1 MRSVAVFGGLA
12 ALVLSVALIP
22 SVAYAR
28 RAGIAAPGCDGCHR
42 GGKAPTVTL
51 TANPLSPAVGAPTTL
66 TVSITATN
74 GNVGGFYLTTEGTN
88 NGAFRAL
95 ESGTL
100 ANKDGVTHTMP
111 RTASGGTVTFKAEW
125 TASAV
130 TGVDF
135 IVYALSGN
143 GDGSTNGD
151 GGEGARLTTVAGC
164 TGTTYYVDQDSDGYG
179 TSDPV
184 YPPHK
189 DCSKPVSYADKMGDC
204 DDFTAS
210 VHPGASESCDGK
222 DNDCNGKVDDQV
234 VYSTYCTDK
243 DGDGHGTKTGATK
256 MDCAPSAG
264 FGDCNGDCND
274 NDKTIYPGAGEVC
287 DGYDNNCDGKIDEG
301 VRLICGKG
309 WCARYAEGC
318 TTMCTPGPPMV
329 ETCNYFDDDCDGVAD
344 NGTDLQLCGR
354 AGLACVL
361 GQCIEDGPGGTG
373 GMGSMADGGTGS
385 GSGGRGAGSGGAGA
399 SPGGASGGGGA
410 AAAGGGAG
418 APPEGPGCSG
428 CALTGAASAQDV
440 GGLAG
445 LGILGA
451 LLGVAASRRRS
462 DPLSATRPP
471 R

>member
-1 MRSVAVFGGLA
+1 MRWVAVHGGLT
-12 ALVLSVALIP
+12 ALVLSVALVP
-22 SVAYAR
+22 SVAFAR

-42 GGKAPTVTL
+42 GGKPPTVTL

-66 TVSITATN
+66 TVTITATN
-74 GNVGGFYLTTEGTN
+74 GNVGGFFLTTEGTN
-88 NGAFRAL
+88 NGSFKAL

-100 ANKDGVTHTMP
+100 ATKDGVTHTTP
-111 RTASGGTVTFKAEW
+111 RTASGGNVTFKAEW
-125 TASAV
+125 TASTV

-143 GDGSTNGD
+143 GDGSAGGD
-151 GGEGARLTTVAGC
+151 AGEGARLTTVSGC
-164 TGTTYYVDQDSDGYG
+164 TGTTYYVDQDNDGYG

-189 DCSKPVSYADKMGDC
+189 DCTKPVSYADKMGDC

-234 VYSTYCTDK
+234 VYSTYCADK
-243 DGDGHGTKTGATK
+243 DGDGHGTKTGTTK

-274 NDKTIYPGAGEVC
+274 NDKTIYPGATEVC

-318 TTMCTPGPPMV
+318 TTMCTPGQPNAEV
-329 ETCNYFDDDCDGVAD
+329 CNYFDDDCDGVAD
-344 NGTDLQLCGR
+344 NGTDLQLCGKP
-354 AGLACVL
+354 GLACVL
-361 GQCIEDGPGGTG
+361 GQCIADGLGTG
-373 GMGSMADGGTGS
+373 GSGATTDGGTAG
-385 GSGGRGAGSGGAGA
+385 GSGGVGGSGGSGQATGGASGGAGA
-399 SPGGASGGGGA
+399 GGA
-410 AAAGGGAG
+410 AAMGPEVPGCSTCTLAGAG
-418 APPEGPGCSG
+418 AG
-428 CALTGAASAQDV
+428 QDV
-440 GGLAG
+440 GVLAG
-445 LGILGA
+445 LGVLAA
-451 LLGVAASRRRS
+451 LLCAAASRRRS
-462 DPLSATRPP
+462 EPLPATRPP